1 MLTYSSPNQS
11 YQVGG
16 SLPVNASTYVRREA
30 DKMLFEGLLSGE
42 FCYVF
47 NARQMGKS
55 SLRVQTTHRLQAEGI
70 QCGVIDITA
79 IGTKEV
85 TPEQWY
91 ASMIG
96 LLVKT
101 FKLNISLLN
110 WWKERSHL
118 SYVNR
123 LSDFI
128 DTVLLAQVSAP
139 IVIFI
144 DEIDSVLSL
153 KFSTDDFFALI
164 RACYNRRAEQ
174 PEYQRLT
181 FALFGVATP
190 ADLISDTTRTPFN
203 VGKAIELQGF
213 QLTEATP
220 LLTGLT
226 GVVPDSQSTLERI
239 LYWTGGQPF
248 LTQKLCKIISSQL
261 SMVSGKTGV
270 DHLVE
275 INVLHNWES
284 QDEPEHLKTIRDR
297 LLYSEQRI
305 GRLLGIYQQILLP
318 SPLDTESEN
327 LENLSPNLSPSRREA
342 LNFPPSSNKSFSAS
356 LSRGGKKVGGLGK
369 NYGITSDDSPEQTE
383 LILTGLVEKK
393 AGLLQVKNPIYQ
405 QIFNLD
411 WVSKQLANL
420 RPYSQ
425 AINAWIASG
434 YIDESWLLRGQALQ
448 EVLRWTQGKSLS
460 DLDYRFLAVSQE
472 LERQE
477 VEKKLEAERL
487 QEVEARLEIERK
499 RSIEQLRNLRRQRVM
514 LGIVSVMMLVAIALG
529 LVAYNQ
535 YQQTA
540 ISEVRAIALSS
551 EALYASNKAFDALL
565 QAIKGKER
573 LQHLNSADANLQAQV
588 NSALQKVV
596 LTIQEYNHFT
606 GHKAAVLAVH
616 ISPDGQQ
623 IATAGVDKTIKLWK
637 PDGTLIKTLSGHQSI
652 VRVVKFSPDGK
663 MIASAGDDTTIKLWK
678 RDGTLLKTIPTNSAG
693 IWTMDFSPDSSTIIS
708 GGVNTLQIW
717 SREGK
722 LLHKIPSE
730 TTGIRDITFSPD
742 GQTIAAACADNRI
755 KLWNRDGTLKMILE
769 GHNAPVQSLAFSP
782 DGKLLISG
790 SADANINIWNREGK
804 ILQTIPSGHD
814 AGIYQLAVSPD
825 GKTFASGSWDKTI
838 KLWNRD
844 GSLITTLRGHNA
856 TIWDM
861 AFSPDGSYIA
871 SAGAENIIR
880 LWKTQNIYQKTL
892 YAFIGTVRTVA
903 FNPQGTMLA
912 VTGTEK
918 TIKFFNTDG
927 IRLRTIKTLT
937 TDVSDLDWHPTGK
950 LLVSA
955 GEDKV
960 IRLWQPDGTLVK
972 SLEGH
977 QATVL
982 SVSWNPKNNTLASS
996 GIDGNIF
1003 LWQADGKLLK
1013 TWKAHDVAIW
1023 SIQFSPDGKTLASAS
1038 NDGTVRL
1045 WNTEGKLLHTL
1056 KGHDSA
1062 VWRVAFSPDGQRI
1075 ASGSGDTTIKLWT
1088 RDGKLLK
1095 TLTGHTAA
1103 VWGIAFSPNGKLIAT
1118 SSIDETVKIWNQD
1131 GTLITTLN
1139 GHNSGVR
1146 TVAFHP
1152 RLPMIA
1158 SGSDDQTVVLWNLEQ
1173 ILNLDFV
1180 KSGCDWV
1187 RDYLQTNATV
1197 MKEDSQLC
1205 RDILSGLTQ
1214 NSTKVAVIH
1223 ELPLRKNKV
1232 FSQILRK
1239 FYLGFF
1245 FSHAESQR
1253 EIKHLNM

>member
-1 MLTYSSPNQS
+1 MLTYSSPNPS

-16 SLPVNASTYVRREA
+16 SLPFNASTYVHREA
-30 DKMLFEGLLSGE
+30 DDVLFLGLLAGE

-79 IGTKEV
+79 IGTREV

-118 SYVNR
+118 SFVNR
-123 LSDFI
+123 LNDFF
-128 DTVLLAQVSAP
+128 DTILLPQISSP

-153 KFSTDDFFALI
+153 NFSTDDFFALI

-174 PEYQRLT
+174 PEYRRLT

-270 DHLVE
+270 DHFVE

-305 GRLLGIYQQILLP
+305 GRLLGIYQQILLQ
-318 SPLDTESEN
+318 SPQDTE
-327 LENLSPNLSPSRREA
+327 PA
-342 LNFPPSSNKSFSAS
+342 
-356 LSRGGKKVGGLGK
+356 
-369 NYGITSDDSPEQTE
+369 GILADDSPEQTE
-383 LILTGLVEKK
+383 LILTGLVEKR
-393 AGLLQVKNPIYQ
+393 AGILQVKNPIYQ
-405 QIFNLD
+405 HIFNLD
-411 WVSKQLANL
+411 WVAKQLANL

-425 AINAWIASG
+425 AINAWITSG

-448 EVLRWTQGKSLS
+448 EVLTWTQGKSLS
-460 DLDYRFLAVSQE
+460 DLDYRFLAASQE

-477 VEKKLEAERL
+477 VQKTLEAERL

-499 RSIEQLRNLRRQRVM
+499 RSVEQLRNLRRQRLM
-514 LGIVSVMMLVAIALG
+514 LGIVSGMMVVAITLG
-529 LVAYNQ
+529 LVAYQQ

-540 ISEVRAIALSS
+540 ISEIRAIALSS
-551 EALYASNKAFDALL
+551 EALYASNKSFDALL
-565 QAIKGKER
+565 QAIKGKQR
-573 LQHLNSADANLQAQV
+573 LQHLKSADAKLNAQV
-588 NSALQKVV
+588 NSALQRVI
-596 LTIQEYNHFT
+596 LTIQEHNRLN
-606 GHKAAVLAVH
+606 GHTAAVLAVH

-623 IATAGVDKTIKLWK
+623 IATGGVDKTIKLWK
-637 PDGTLIKTLSGHQSI
+637 PDGTLIKTLTGHQSI
-652 VRVVKFSPDGK
+652 VRVVRFSPDGEI
-663 MIASAGDDTTIKLWK
+663 IASGGDDTTIKLWK
-678 RDGTLLKTIPTNSAG
+678 RDGTLIKTIPTQSAG
-693 IWTMDFSPDSSTIIS
+693 IWNLAFSPDSSTIIS
-708 GGVNTLQIW
+708 AGTGILQIW
-717 SREGK
+717 SREGE
-722 LLHKIPSE
+722 LIHKVQSE

-742 GQTIAAACADNRI
+742 GQTIAAACADNRV
-755 KLWNRDGTLKMILE
+755 KLWHRDGTLKMILA
-769 GHNAPVQSLAFSP
+769 GHNAPVHAIAYSP
-782 DGKLLISG
+782 DGNLLISG
-790 SADANINIWNREGK
+790 GANANIKLWNREGK
-804 ILQTIPSGHD
+804 LLQTIPSGHD
-814 AGIYQLAVSPD
+814 AAIYQLAFSPD
-825 GKTFASGSWDKTI
+825 GKTFTSGSWDKTM

-856 TIWDM
+856 NIWDI

-871 SAGAENIIR
+871 SAGAENITR
-880 LWKTQNIYQKTL
+880 LWKTQNIFQKAL
-892 YAFIGTVRTVA
+892 YTSTGTVRTVA
-903 FNPQGTMLA
+903 FNPQGTILA
-912 VTGTEK
+912 VTGTDK
-918 TIKFFNTDG
+918 TIKFFNTNG

-937 TDVSDLDWHPTGK
+937 TDVSDLEWNSDGS
-950 LLVSA
+950 LLAST
-955 GEDKV
+955 GEDKT
-960 IRLWQPDGTLVK
+960 IRIWQPDGTLVK

-977 QATVL
+977 QTTVL
-982 SVSWNPKNNTLASS
+982 SVSWNRKNNTLASS

-1003 LWQADGKLLK
+1003 LWQADGKLIK

-1023 SIQFSPDGKTLASAS
+1023 NIQFSPDGKTLASAS

-1045 WNTEGKLLHTL
+1045 WNEKGRLLHTL

-1062 VWRVAFSPDGQRI
+1062 VWKVAFSPDGETV
-1075 ASGSGDTTIKLWT
+1075 ASGSGDNTIKLWT
-1088 RDGKLLK
+1088 KDGRLLK

-1103 VWGIAFSPNGKLIAT
+1103 VWGIAFSPNGKLMAT
-1118 SSIDETVKIWNQD
+1118 SSIDESVKIWNQE
-1131 GTLITTLN
+1131 GILITTLN
-1139 GHNSGVR
+1139 GHRSGVR
-1146 TVAFHP
+1146 SVAFHP
-1152 RLPMIA
+1152 HRSIIA
-1158 SGSDDQTVVLWNLEQ
+1158 SASDDQTVVLWNLEQ

-1205 RDILSGLTQ
+1205 RDIL
-1214 NSTKVAVIH
+1214 
-1223 ELPLRKNKV
+1223 
-1232 FSQILRK
+1232 
-1239 FYLGFF
+1239 
-1245 FSHAESQR
+1245 
-1253 EIKHLNM
+1253 

>member
-1 MLTYSSPNQS
+1 MLTYSNSHPF

-16 SLPVNASTYVRREA
+16 SLPVNASTYVHREA
-30 DKMLFEGLLSGE
+30 DEMLFQGLMSGE

-55 SLRVQTTHRLQAEGI
+55 SLRVQTTHRLQAEGVR
-70 QCGVIDITA
+70 CGVIDITA

-85 TPEQWY
+85 TPEHWY
-91 ASMIG
+91 ASILG
-96 LLVKT
+96 LLIKN
-101 FKLNISLLN
+101 FRLNLHLLS
-110 WWKERSHL
+110 WWRDRSHL
-118 SYVNR
+118 SVVNR

-128 DTVLLAQVSAP
+128 DTVLLPQICDP

-144 DEIDSVLSL
+144 DEIDSVLNL
-153 KFSTDDFFALI
+153 NFSTDDFFALI

-190 ADLISDTTRTPFN
+190 ADLISDATRTPFN
-203 VGKAIELQGF
+203 VGQAIELKGF
-213 QLTEATP
+213 QFHEATP
-220 LLTGLT
+220 LLPGLAD
-226 GVVPDSQSTLERI
+226 VVPDPNSVLACI
-239 LYWTGGQPF
+239 LDWTGGQPF
-248 LTQKLCKIISSQL
+248 LTQRLCKIVRSYSSMRSIAVDQL
-261 SMVSGKTGV
+261 VKTYIL
-270 DHLVE
+270 D
-275 INVLHNWES
+275 NWES

-297 LLYSEQRI
+297 LLYSEQKI
-305 GRLLGIYQQILLP
+305 GRLLGIYQQILLR
-318 SPLDTESEN
+318 SPLETEG
-327 LENLSPNLSPSRREA
+327 A
-342 LNFPPSSNKSFSAS
+342 
-356 LSRGGKKVGGLGK
+356 
-369 NYGITSDDSPEQTE
+369 GITTDDSPEQTE
-383 LILTGLVEKK
+383 LVLTGLVEKR
-393 AGLLQVKNPIYQ
+393 AGRLQIKNPIYQ

-411 WVSKQLANL
+411 WVGKQLANL

-425 AINAWIASG
+425 AINAWITSG
-434 YIDESWLLRGQALQ
+434 YTDESWLLRGQALQ
-448 EVLRWTQGKSLS
+448 EVLRWAQGKSLS
-460 DLDYRFLAVSQE
+460 DLDYRFLAASQE

-477 VEKKLEAERL
+477 VQKKLEAERL

-499 RSIEQLRNLRRQRVM
+499 RSVEQLRHLRRQRMM
-514 LGIVSVMMLVAIALG
+514 LGIVSVMMVVAIALG

-573 LQHLNSADANLQAQV
+573 LQHLQHEDKKLAAQV
-588 NSALQKVV
+588 DSALQKVV
-596 LTIQEYNHFT
+596 LTIQEYNHLT

-616 ISPDGQQ
+616 ISPDGKE

-637 PDGTLIKTLSGHQSI
+637 PDGTLIKTLTGHQSI
-652 VRVVKFSPDGK
+652 VRVVKFSPDGEI
-663 MIASAGDDTTIKLWK
+663 IASAGDDTTIKLWK
-678 RDGTLLKTIPTNSAG
+678 RDGTLLKTIPTKSAG

-742 GQTIAAACADNRI
+742 GQTIVAGCADNRI

-769 GHNAPVQSLAFSP
+769 GHNTPVQALAFSP

-790 SADANINIWNREGK
+790 SADANINIWNQEGK

-814 AGIYQLAVSPD
+814 AAIYRLAFSPD
-825 GKTFASGSWDKTI
+825 GKTFATASWDKTI

-856 TIWDM
+856 IIWGI
-861 AFSPDGSYIA
+861 AFSPDSSYIA
-871 SAGAENIIR
+871 SAGAENITR
-880 LWKTQNIYQKTL
+880 LWKTQNNFQKTL
-892 YAFIGTVRTVA
+892 YTSIGTVRTVA
-903 FNPQGTMLA
+903 FNPQGTILA
-912 VTGTEK
+912 VTGTDK
-918 TIKFFNTDG
+918 TIKFFNTNG
-927 IRLRTIKTLT
+927 IKLRTIKTLNAE
-937 TDVSDLDWHPTGK
+937 VFDLHWHPTGK

-960 IRLWQPDGTLVK
+960 IRIWQPDGTLVR

-977 QATVL
+977 QTTVL
-982 SVSWNPKNNTLASS
+982 SVSWNLKNNTLASS
-996 GIDGNIF
+996 DVGGNIF

-1023 SIQFSPDGKTLASAS
+1023 NIQFSPDGKILASAS

-1045 WNTEGKLLHTL
+1045 WNQEGKLLHIL
-1056 KGHDSA
+1056 KDHDSA
-1062 VWRVAFSPDGQRI
+1062 VWKVAFSPDGKTL

-1103 VWGIAFSPNGKLIAT
+1103 VWGIAFSPDGQIIAT
-1118 SSIDETVKIWNQD
+1118 GSIDESVKIWHRD

-1139 GHNSGVR
+1139 GHISGVR
-1146 TVAFHP
+1146 NVAFHP
-1152 RLPMIA
+1152 HFPMIA
-1158 SGSDDQTVVLWNLEQ
+1158 SGSDDQTVVLWNLQQ
-1173 ILNLDFV
+1173 ILHLDLI
-1180 KSGCDWV
+1180 KSGCKWV
-1187 RDYLQTNATV
+1187 KDYLQTNISLE
-1197 MKEDSQLC
+1197 KSDSLLC
-1205 RDILSGLTQ
+1205 RDIFKLQ
-1214 NSTKVAVIH
+1214 H
-1223 ELPLRKNKV
+1223 HQ
-1232 FSQILRK
+1232 F
-1239 FYLGFF
+1239 
-1245 FSHAESQR
+1245 
-1253 EIKHLNM
+1253 